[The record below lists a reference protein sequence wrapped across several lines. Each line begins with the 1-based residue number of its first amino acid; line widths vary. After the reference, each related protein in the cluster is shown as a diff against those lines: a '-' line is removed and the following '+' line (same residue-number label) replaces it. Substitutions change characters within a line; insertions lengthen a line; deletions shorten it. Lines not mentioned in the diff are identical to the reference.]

1 MGTIEDPKYLKLNID
16 LKGTIAATT
25 KGLLQEF
32 EDVFA

>member
-16 LKGTIAATT
+16 IKGTIAATA

-32 EDVFA
+32 KDVFA